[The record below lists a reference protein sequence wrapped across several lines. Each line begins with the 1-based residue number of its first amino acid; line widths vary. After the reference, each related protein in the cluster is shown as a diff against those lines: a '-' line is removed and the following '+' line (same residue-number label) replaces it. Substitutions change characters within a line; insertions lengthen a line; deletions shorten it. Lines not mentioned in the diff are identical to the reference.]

1 MIEDSKISGLL
12 YYVTDFTGFS
22 GEPEKQQGNFL
33 ALSFDANPDVEI
45 KVTFINELTPQ
56 GPLVL
61 EPGDRDCVFRITNKD
76 TQKIKV
82 EASLGNDYME
92 TTYDLSELVLDEAD
106 EMLETSDYTE

>member
-1 MIEDSKISGLL
+1 MIEGSNISGLL

-22 GEPEKQQGNFL
+22 GEPEKQRGNFL

-56 GPLVL
+56 CPLVL

-82 EASLGNDYME
+82 EASLGNDHTE
-92 TTYDLSELVLDEAD
+92 TTYDLSGLVLDEAD
-106 EMLETSDYTE
+106 EILETSDDTE